1 MGGFL
6 LGGGISSQMG
16 TICPAVVENVL
27 ISEIEMELSFRGCC
41 GMRRRTRPHREGSPL
56 NICAVPLSASSV
68 AARMEL
74 ELGRMENRVYRSD
87 RDEGTWSGNRRL
99 QALWPAKTRSDLSHW
114 KGLLVRDDSVFTKSC
129 QAPQASRF

>member
-1 MGGFL
+1 
-6 LGGGISSQMG
+6 MG
-16 TICPAVVENVL
+16 TVCPTVAENVL

-74 ELGRMENRVYRSD
+74 ELGRMENRV
-87 RDEGTWSGNRRL
+87 
-99 QALWPAKTRSDLSHW
+99 DLEW
-114 KGLLVRDDSVFTKSC
+114 EPEAAGPL
-129 QAPQASRF
+129 ASKDQV